1 MDSYNSSFTSLKD
14 ACPCEW
20 KEIKADLP
28 IYCIKCVRKAYKVPY
43 LIEQFGEGLYGFRI
57 PTLKVSNYSVDNPN
71 QVIYDGEGNIIGI
84 CDVFNPEKLN
94 PCDIKCL
101 HEKCGFSINLK
112 TLLTADCIVGRTDN
126 DGYHLKMKEEF
137 DHVNQ
142 LKKERGNGQIVFY
155 KNKDDHWKNY
165 HNYGCVSG
173 FHCHC
178 MFDRNPMK
186 SFRSGVMN
194 SADRGNGRSVWDLV
208 YEFSQMKY
216 KRVISTE
223 LFPNPAEVFPVQTEP
238 NVETTPA
245 APIARP

>member
-1 MDSYNSSFTSLKD
+1 MDLQVLNTTSPVGIEEDPLD
-14 ACPCEW
+14 LME
-20 KEIKADLP
+20 EID
-28 IYCIKCVRKAYKVPY
+28 
-43 LIEQFGEGLYGFRI
+43 
-57 PTLKVSNYSVDNPN
+57 
-71 QVIYDGEGNIIGI
+71 
-84 CDVFNPEKLN
+84 
-94 PCDIKCL
+94 
-101 HEKCGFSINLK
+101 
-112 TLLTADCIVGRTDN
+112 
-126 DGYHLKMKEEF
+126 
-137 DHVNQ
+137 Q

-155 KNKDDHWKNY
+155 ENKDDHWKNY

-186 SFRSGVMN
+186 SFRSRVMN